1 MPATESDLPEPRVFE
16 DVPEFFMHKC
26 RAVFA
31 MANGPKPWI
40 SYALAATSGGRFV
53 LLRSVIPTTEWGE
66 ITPEKGWIDNAFEA
80 HRDCFLAAT
89 EWCRARLSA
98 LTEMNPS
105 LVPA

>member
-1 MPATESDLPEPRVFE
+1 MPTTESDLPESSAFE
-16 DVPEFFMHKC
+16 DVPEIFMHKG

-80 HRDCFLAAT
+80 HRVRFFAASDWCRERLAALA
-89 EWCRARLSA
+89 EIAP
-98 LTEMNPS
+98 E